1 MLYAPVCASE
11 RKKRKQGDRRIIE
24 NEKIVAD
31 VLESII
37 MCELYPRSEISITV
51 HVLETD
57 G

>member
-1 MLYAPVCASE
+1 MIYAPVCASE
-11 RKKRKQGDRRIIE
+11 RKKRKQGDRRIME
-24 NEKIVAD
+24 NEKILTD

-37 MCELYPRSEISITV
+37 MCELYPRSEISIVV